1 MIPQPE
7 TINTPRPAG
16 MGLSCD
22 AIYQNANYS
31 PDGEGPLLLRCKAP
45 AVVKIRY
52 KDNDGTQAVVKRCLV
67 CRDVLKVK
75 KGIEILHEE
84 SLE

>member
-22 AIYQNANYS
+22 AIYKNANYS
-31 PDGEGPLLLRCKAP
+31 PDGDAPLLLRCKAP

-52 KDNDGTQAVVKRCLV
+52 ADTDGKQTIAKRCPV
-67 CRDVLKVK
+67 CRDVLKAK
-75 KGIEILHEE
+75 KGIEILQEV